1 MEMDRNEAIEYLERK
16 GRLSED
22 KHKRKFTKL
31 DEINIREV
39 QREGKIYGDPIVELN
54 SI

>member
-1 MEMDRNEAIEYLERK
+1 MKMDRDESIEYLEQK

-31 DEINIREV
+31 DERKIREV
-39 QREGKIYGDPIVELN
+39 QREGKIYGDPIIELN